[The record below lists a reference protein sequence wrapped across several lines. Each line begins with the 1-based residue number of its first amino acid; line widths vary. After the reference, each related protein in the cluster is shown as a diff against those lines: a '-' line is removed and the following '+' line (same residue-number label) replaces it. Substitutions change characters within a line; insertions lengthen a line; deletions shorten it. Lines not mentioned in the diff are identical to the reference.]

1 MLIFAGKNMAFYK
14 TPFEGL
20 LVFEPRRF
28 EDERG
33 YFYESYN
40 RRLFEENGI
49 HSEFVQDNQAFSSRG
64 VLRGL
69 HFQRPPY
76 AQAKLVRVAQGEV
89 LDVVVDLRREQP
101 TFGKWFAI
109 CLSEENHKQLY
120 VPRGFAHGYL
130 VLSPKALF
138 LYKCDNYYA
147 PEYEAGIRYDDSQLN
162 IQWEFPADQMI
173 ISEKDR
179 NLPSFE
185 ELNARAY
192 GF

>member
-1 MLIFAGKNMAFYK
+1 MAFYK

-20 LVFEPRRF
+20 QVFEPRRF

-40 RRLFEENGI
+40 RKLFEENGI
-49 HSEFVQDNQAFSSRG
+49 HSKFVQDNQAFSTRG

-76 AQAKLVRVAQGEV
+76 AQAKLVRVARGEV

-109 CLSEENHKQLY
+109 RLSEENHKQLY

-130 VLSPKALF
+130 VLSPEALF

-179 NLPSFE
+179 GLPTFE
-185 ELNARAY
+185 ELNFLTH